1 MKSFKSALERICIGS
16 MGIAAAIACG
26 TSIIASIGMGRDLSA
41 FNYISAALLTV
52 LIAVESVWII
62 HAGIEYINKELNEM
76 RGLINLLIREPKA
89 TGEEKEND

>member
-41 FNYISAALLTV
+41 FNYVSAALLTAV
-52 LIAVESVWII
+52 IAVESVWII